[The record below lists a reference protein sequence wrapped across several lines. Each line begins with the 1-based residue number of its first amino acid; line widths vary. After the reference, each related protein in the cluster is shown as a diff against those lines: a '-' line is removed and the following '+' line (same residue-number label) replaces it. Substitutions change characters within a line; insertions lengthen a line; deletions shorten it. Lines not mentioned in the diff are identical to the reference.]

1 VSRGIESPT
10 QQLPQ
15 SSGIYS
21 TPTQHIMGIRK
32 GLANALISTA
42 AMLESD
48 KSKEYISTK
57 LNEYRIRAAALMM
70 PNDMAFIITPKT
82 EV

>member
-1 VSRGIESPT
+1 VQTPG
-10 QQLPQ
+10 QLLPQ

-21 TPTQHIMGIRK
+21 TSAQHIMGIRK

-48 KSKEYISTK
+48 KSKEYVSTK

-70 PNDMAFIITPKT
+70 PNDMAFVITPKT
-82 EV
+82 EI

>member
-1 VSRGIESPT
+1 
-10 QQLPQ
+10 
-15 SSGIYS
+15 
-21 TPTQHIMGIRK
+21 MGIRK

-42 AMLESD
+42 SMLESD

-70 PNDMAFIITPKT
+70 PNDMAFIITPRT